1 VVDRGNISSSL
12 PTKWNLQNAF
22 VHEGVHLTQPL
33 DVYDYK
39 AYAPYFELDAYEA
52 QMQHSSWNNATSEFQ
67 NYMLGNTEGYLNQLK
82 ESNNSATQKRYQD
95 YVKFF
100 NSKK

>member
-1 VVDRGNISSSL
+1 MFHVPHSMDME
-12 PTKWNLQNAF
+12 NLLNCS
-22 VHEGVHLTQPL
+22 
-33 DVYDYK
+33 YK
-39 AYAPYFELDAYEA
+39 QAAPYFELDAYKA